1 MHVLVDTCIWSLV
14 LRRNQIKPNEKL
26 NEHRDQL
33 SQLIQENRVK
43 IIGCIRQEI
52 LSGIR
57 EAPQFQ
63 RLKEHLAAFPD
74 LLLQTADY
82 EKAAEFSNIARQQG
96 IQGSAIDYLI
106 CAVSHCYHLAI
117 YTTDQDFRHYA
128 TCLPITL
135 FTKMC

>member
-14 LRRNQIKPNEKL
+14 LRRNQTIPNEY
-26 NEHRDQL
+26 RDQL
-33 SQLIQENRVK
+33 SQLIEENRVK
-43 IIGCIRQEI
+43 IIGSIRQEI

-63 RLKEHLAAFPD
+63 RLKQHLAAFPD
-74 LLLQTADY
+74 LLLQSADY

-106 CAVSHCYHLAI
+106 CAVSHSHHLAI
-117 YTTDQDFRHYA
+117 YTTDLDFSNYA
-128 TCLPITL
+128 KCLPIKL
-135 FTKMC
+135 YLSEA

>member
-1 MHVLVDTCIWSLV
+1 MHVLVDTCIWSLS
-14 LRRNQIKPNEKL
+14 LRRSQIIP

-33 SQLIQENRVK
+33 SQLIEENRVN
-43 IIGCIRQEI
+43 IIGSIRQEI

-57 EAPQFQ
+57 EVSQFQ
-63 RLKEHLAAFPD
+63 RLKQHLAAFPD

-106 CAVSHCYHLAI
+106 CAVSHAHHLAI
-117 YTTDQDFRHYA
+117 YTIDLDFSHYA
-128 TCLPITL
+128 KCLPIKL
-135 FTKMC
+135 FLGGVNF